1 MEIRSAVTKAAFVSK
16 HDFELGVLIIPLYD
30 KGYER
35 KEKTSLE
42 RHCERHPSGCR
53 YLFLRTRCTGFQ
65 LLRTRCTGFQRAFL
79 YPLFK
84 QLHSVHSAG
93 QTDYGLLSLRHPVSV
108 DQLLQQ
114 ARFFDYRRR
123 RHFHCAVLV

>member
-1 MEIRSAVTKAAFVSK
+1 MEIRSAVTKAAIVSK
-16 HDFELGVLIIPLYD
+16 HDFELGVLIIPLYG

-53 YLFLRTRCTGFQ
+53 YLF
-65 LLRTRCTGFQRAFL
+65 LRTRCTGFQRAFL

-93 QTDYGLLSLRHPVSV
+93 QTDYGLLSLRHPVSI